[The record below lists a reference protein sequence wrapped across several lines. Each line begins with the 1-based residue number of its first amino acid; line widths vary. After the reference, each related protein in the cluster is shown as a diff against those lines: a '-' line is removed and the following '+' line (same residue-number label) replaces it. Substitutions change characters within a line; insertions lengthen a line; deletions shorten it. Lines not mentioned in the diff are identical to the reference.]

1 MVKNEV
7 YPLFSTPVL
16 VSYSDE
22 PPFTKVL
29 DYCKTLEYAPNKG
42 SNYISLV
49 DNILDNPVF
58 SEIKVKILQAID
70 EYTKGVMK
78 WERAEFYITQSW
90 VNVNPKGTEHHA
102 HYHYNSLLSGV
113 YYLQTAREDHIKFI
127 NDPKPVLELEKSEYN
142 IWNSNTYL
150 VPVKD
155 NSITIFPSSTM
166 HSVDAHTEEDY
177 ERISIAFNM
186 FVRGT
191 LGSRESMTYLEL

>member
-1 MVKNEV
+1 
-7 YPLFSTPVL
+7 
-16 VSYSDE
+16 
-22 PPFTKVL
+22 
-29 DYCKTLEYAPNKG
+29 
-42 SNYISLV
+42 
-49 DNILDNPVF
+49 
-58 SEIKVKILQAID
+58 
-70 EYTKGVMK
+70 
-78 WERAEFYITQSW
+78 
-90 VNVNPKGTEHHA
+90 
-102 HYHYNSLLSGV
+102 LSGV